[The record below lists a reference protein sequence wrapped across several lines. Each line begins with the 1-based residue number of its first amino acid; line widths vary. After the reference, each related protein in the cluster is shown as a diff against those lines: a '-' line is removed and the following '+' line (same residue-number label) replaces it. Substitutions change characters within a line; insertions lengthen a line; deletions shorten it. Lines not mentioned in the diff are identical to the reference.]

1 MKISVVH
8 SGNFKLDGGAMF
20 GVVPKTIWN
29 KLNPS
34 DEFNLC
40 NWAMRCLLVEK
51 GERKILIDAGIGNK
65 QSEKFFSHYFLN
77 GEYSLNSSLNRIGVD
92 ASDITDVLLTHLHFD
107 HCGGVVNKNEDQ
119 SLSLAFPNATH
130 HLTESHWNHANNP
143 NPREKASFLTENFE
157 LIQTQGKLNFVKEG
171 DLLAD
176 VIEIKVFNG
185 HTIGMIAPII
195 HTLEGQKIMYCADL
209 YPSAAHIP
217 ANYVM
222 AYDIQPLITMNER
235 MEMNQWAF
243 ENRVIFFYEHD
254 LNVEASFVGKN
265 EKGQFFAESP
275 ATLSQLLGL

>member
-34 DEFNLC
+34 DENNLC
-40 NWAMRCLLVEK
+40 NWAMRCLLVET

-65 QSEKFFSHYFLN
+65 QSEKFFSHYDLN
-77 GEYSLNSSLNRIGVD
+77 GDFSLKSSLLKSGVD
-92 ASDITDVLLTHLHFD
+92 SSEITDVLLTHLHFD
-107 HCGGVVNKNEDQ
+107 HCGGVVEKGEDDQ
-119 SLSLAFPNATH
+119 LKLAFPNSVY
-130 HLTESHWNHANNP
+130 HLTESHWHHANNP
-143 NPREKASFLTENFE
+143 NPREKASFLKENFE
-157 LIQTQGKLNFVKEG
+157 LIQQSGKLNFVNEG
-171 DLLAD
+171 DFLAE

-185 HTIGMIAPII
+185 HTIGMIAPVV

-222 AYDIQPLITMNER
+222 SYDIQPLITMQER
-235 MEMNQWAF
+235 SEINQWAF
-243 ENRVIFFYEHD
+243 ENNVIFFYEHD
-254 LNVEASFVGKN
+254 LNVEASTMGKN
-265 EKGQFFAESP
+265 EKGQFFAEKKGK
-275 ATLSQLLGL
+275 LSDFI